1 MNQLVRFL
9 FGHEQAVFTNGR
21 FGFDVRPSALLLLL
35 IILLV
40 AAFIYFIYL
49 RPRVRLSKRTTAT
62 LIGLRVTLLTLMV
75 VLLLRPVV
83 VVSSV
88 IPRSS
93 YVAMVIDDSVSMKLR
108 DVPGGATRLD
118 TVKQALFNNTPGQE
132 SFLNRLD
139 RKFKT
144 SLYGFA
150 GGLARL
156 KDGNDLF
163 GEGRTSDLAG
173 ALDETIKRSS
183 GMPLSAVVLATDGAS
198 NVPRDLAAVLRE
210 LRARDIPVFTVG
222 VGNTARPMDAELTR
236 VNMPRRVLVGSRLNI
251 ETIVG
256 LSGYG
261 ATKVLLNVRE
271 DGRAVKTEEVNL
283 RGNDTQ
289 AVNLEITPATPG
301 IHRYTVEV
309 TPLDGELTVENNK
322 QDSLVEVIEGPLRI
336 LHVEGEPRWELGKI
350 RESIQP
356 NEKNVTLV
364 SLQRTGEN
372 KFYRQGVGAQTELA
386 TGFPKT
392 EEELFSY
399 HGLIIGSVEAGF
411 FTADELRSIEAFVAR
426 RGGGLLAIGGRLA
439 FDGGKY
445 KGTTID
451 DLLPVSL
458 TGESVDDANS
468 FAPVYKPVLTGAGQA
483 HPITRLNEDRGA
495 NQKAWNDMA
504 PISVSEVLTN
514 IKPGASV
521 LLEARRVQG
530 SGTLVAPLLIQQR
543 YGRGQ
548 TLALTAADTWR
559 WRMKMDSKNN
569 AHETFWRQMLRY
581 LVSGT
586 PQQVEI
592 GTEKEV
598 YALDD
603 TISIVADIRDKKF
616 NPVGDAHATAR
627 VTKPSGVVVDVP
639 LKFTTLNSVNTYAGE
654 FKADEL
660 GQHRIELIGNSAS
673 LGQLSARSNMLVS
686 DLNREYYSAAQNSD
700 LLKRIAAETGG
711 KYYTTG
717 EAQSLLDDLI
727 YRQSPYSERVTK
739 DLWDMPINFMLI
751 IGLLSAEWF
760 LRKREGLA

>member
-21 FGFDVRPSALLLLL
+21 FGFDVRPGALLLLL
-35 IILLV
+35 IVLLA

-62 LIGLRVTLLTLMV
+62 LIGLRVALLTLMV

-108 DVPGGATRLD
+108 DVPGDATRLD

-144 SLYGFA
+144 SLYGFSGA
-150 GGLARL
+150 LARL

-256 LSGYG
+256 LSGYS

-271 DGRAVKTEEVNL
+271 DGRAIKTEEVNL

-309 TPLDGELTVENNK
+309 TPLDGELTVDNNK

-356 NEKNVTLV
+356 TEKNVTHV
-364 SLQRTGEN
+364 ALQRTGEN
-372 KFYRQGVGAQTELA
+372 KFYRQGIGNQTELA

-411 FTADELRSIEAFVAR
+411 FTADELRNIEAFVAR

-458 TGESVDDANS
+458 TGGAVDDANS
-468 FAPVYKPVLTGAGQA
+468 FAPIYKPVLTGAGQA
-483 HPITRLNEDRGA
+483 HPITRLNEDRAA
-495 NQKAWNDMA
+495 NQKAWNEM
-504 PISVSEVLTN
+504 PPVSVSEVLTN
-514 IKPGASV
+514 VKPGASV
-521 LLEARRVQG
+521 LLEARRVEG
-530 SGTLVAPLLIQQR
+530 SQVAPLLIQQR

-603 TISIVADIRDKKF
+603 MVSIVADIRDKRF
-616 NPVGDAHATAR
+616 NPVGDAQATAR

-660 GQHRIELIGNSAS
+660 GQHRIELIGYSTG
-673 LGQLSARSNMLVS
+673 LGQLNARSNMLVS

-700 LLKRIAAETGG
+700 LLKRISAETGG
-711 KYYTTG
+711 KYYTPA
-717 EAQSLLDDLI
+717 ESQALLDDLI
-727 YRQSPYSERVTK
+727 YRQTPYSERVTK
-739 DLWDMPINFMLI
+739 DLWDMPVNFLLI

>member
-21 FGFDVRPSALLLLL
+21 FGFDVRPGPLLLVL
-35 IILLV
+35 IVLLV
-40 AAFIYFIYL
+40 AGFIYFIYI
-49 RPRVRLSKRTTAT
+49 RPRIRLSRRTTAT
-62 LIGLRVTLLTLMV
+62 LIALRVALLTVLV
-75 VLLLRPVV
+75 TLLLRPVV

-93 YVAMVIDDSVSMKLR
+93 YVAILVDDSVSMKLR
-108 DVPGGATRLD
+108 DMPDGNARID
-118 TVKQALFNNTPGQE
+118 NVKQALLSTGQN

-139 RKFKT
+139 AKFKT

-150 GGLARL
+150 GALSRL
-156 KDGNDLF
+156 KGADDLF
-163 GEGRTSDLAG
+163 AEGRTSDLAG

-198 NVPRDLAAVLRE
+198 NVPRDFAATLRE

-236 VNMPRRVLVGSRLNI
+236 INMPRRVLVGSRVNI
-251 ETIVG
+251 ETYVG
-256 LSGYG
+256 LSGYQ
-261 ATKVLLNVRE
+261 ATKVLLGVRE
-271 DGRAVKTEEVNL
+271 DGRAIKTEEINL

-289 AVNLEITPATPG
+289 AVNVEITPTTPG
-301 IHRYTVEV
+301 THRYTVEV
-309 TPLDGELTVENNK
+309 TPLDGELTVDNNK
-322 QDSLVEVIEGPLRI
+322 QDALVEVISGPLRL

-350 RESIQP
+350 RESLAL
-356 NEKNVTLV
+356 NEKNIVLV

-372 KFYRQGVGAQTELA
+372 KFYRQGISGQTELA
-386 TGFPKT
+386 TGFPLT

-399 HGLIIGSVEAGF
+399 DGLIIGSVEAGF
-411 FTADELRSIEAFVAR
+411 FTADQLRAIEVFVAR

-458 TGESVDDANS
+458 TGGATDDAMS
-468 FAPVYKPVLTGAGQA
+468 FAPVYKPILTGAGQT
-483 HPITRLNEDRGA
+483 HPITRLQDDRGA
-495 NQKAWNDMA
+495 NQKAWNELP
-504 PISVSEVLTN
+504 PISVSQVLSN
-514 IKPGASV
+514 VKPGASV
-521 LLEARRVQG
+521 LLEARRVEG
-530 SGTLVAPLLIQQR
+530 SGPQSVPLLVQQR

-559 WRMKMDSKNN
+559 WRMRMDSKNN

-581 LVSGT
+581 VVSGT
-586 PQQVEI
+586 PKQIEI
-592 GTEKEV
+592 GAERDV
-598 YALDD
+598 YAMDD
-603 TISIVADIRDKKF
+603 TINIVADIRDKRF
-616 NPVGDAHATAR
+616 NPVNDAHATAR
-627 VTKPSGVVVDVP
+627 VTKPSGTIVDVP
-639 LKFTTLNSVNTYAGE
+639 LTFTTLNSVNTYAGQ

-660 GQHRIELIGNSAS
+660 GEHRIELTGTSPG
-673 LGQLSARSNMLVS
+673 LGTLNAKSSILVS

-700 LLKRIAAETGG
+700 LLKRISAETGG
-711 KYYTTG
+711 KYYTP
-717 EAQSLLDDLI
+717 AQVQSLLDDLV
-727 YRQSPYSERVTK
+727 YRQTPYSERVTK
-739 DLWDMPINFMLI
+739 DLWDMPVNFLLI

>member
-1 MNQLVRFL
+1 MNQFVRFL

-21 FGFDVRPSALLLLL
+21 FGFDVRPGPLLLVL
-35 IILLV
+35 IVLLV

-49 RPRVRLSKRTTAT
+49 RPRVRLAKRTTAT
-62 LIGLRVTLLTLMV
+62 LIALRVALLTVLV
-75 VLLLRPVV
+75 TLLLRPVV

-93 YVAMVIDDSVSMKLR
+93 YVAIVVDDSVSMKLR
-108 DVPGGATRLD
+108 DMPDGNARID
-118 TVKQALFNNTPGQE
+118 TVKQALLSTGQN
-132 SFLNRLD
+132 SFLNKLD
-139 RKFKT
+139 AKFKT

-150 GGLARL
+150 GGLSRL
-156 KDGNDLF
+156 KGADDLF
-163 GEGRTSDLAG
+163 AEGRTSDLAG
-173 ALDETIKRSS
+173 ALEETIKRSS

-198 NVPRDLAAVLRE
+198 NVPRDLAATLRE

-222 VGNTARPMDAELTR
+222 VGNTSRPVDAELTR
-236 VNMPRRVLVGSRLNI
+236 INMPRRVLVGSRVNI
-251 ETIVG
+251 ETYVG
-256 LSGYG
+256 LSGYQ
-261 ATKVLLNVRE
+261 ATKILLGVRE
-271 DGRAVKTEEVNL
+271 DGRAIKTEEVNL

-289 AVNLEITPATPG
+289 ALNLEITPTTPG
-301 IHRYTVEV
+301 IHRYTVEI
-309 TPLDGELTVENNK
+309 TPLDGELTVDNNK
-322 QDSLVEVIEGPLRI
+322 QDSLVEVIDGPLRL

-356 NEKNVTLV
+356 TEKNVTLV

-372 KFYRQGVGAQTELA
+372 KFYRQGIGNQVELA

-411 FTADELRSIEAFVAR
+411 FNADELRNIEAFVSR
-426 RGGGLLAIGGRLA
+426 RGGGMLAIGGRLA

-451 DLLPVSL
+451 ELLPVSL
-458 TGESVDDANS
+458 TGGPVDDANS
-468 FAPVYKPVLTGAGQA
+468 FAPYYKPVLTGAGQA

-495 NQKAWNDMA
+495 NQKAWNEMP
-504 PISVSEVLTN
+504 PISVSQVLTN
-514 IKPGASV
+514 VKPGASV
-521 LLEARRVQG
+521 LLEARRVEG
-530 SGTLVAPLLIQQR
+530 SAQVAPLLVHQR

-559 WRMKMDSKNN
+559 WRMKMDAKNN

-581 LVSGT
+581 LVSST
-586 PQQVEI
+586 PQQIEI

-603 TISIVADIRDKKF
+603 NVNIVADIRDKRF
-616 NPVGDAHATAR
+616 NPVGDARATAR

-639 LKFTTLNSVNTYAGE
+639 LKFTTLNAVNTYAGE

-660 GQHRIELIGNSAS
+660 GQHRIELVGDSAT
-673 LGQLSARSNMLVS
+673 LGTLSAKSNMLVS
-686 DLNREYYSAAQNSD
+686 DLNREYYGAAQNSD
-700 LLKRIAAETGG
+700 LLKRISAETGG
-711 KYYTTG
+711 KYYTPA
-717 EAQSLLDDLI
+717 EAQKLLDDLI
-727 YRQSPYSERVTK
+727 YRQTPYSERVTK
-739 DLWDMPINFMLI
+739 DLWDMPVNFMLI
-751 IGLLSAEWF
+751 IGLLSAEIG
-760 LRKREGLA
+760 RASCRERV

>member
-21 FGFDVRPSALLLLL
+21 FGFDVRPGPLLLVL
-35 IILLV
+35 IFLLV
-40 AAFIYFIYL
+40 AAFIYFVYL
-49 RPRVRLSKRTTAT
+49 RPRIRLSKGTTAT
-62 LIGLRVTLLTLMV
+62 LIALRIALLTVMV
-75 VLLLRPVV
+75 TLLLRPVV

-93 YVAMVIDDSVSMKLR
+93 YVAILVDDSVSMKLR
-108 DVPGGATRLD
+108 DMPDGNARID
-118 TVKQALFNNTPGQE
+118 NVKQTLLSTGQN
-132 SFLNRLD
+132 SFLNQLD
-139 RKFKT
+139 GKFKT

-150 GGLARL
+150 GAVSRL
-156 KDGNDLF
+156 KGADDLF
-163 GEGRTSDLAG
+163 AEGRTSDLAG

-198 NVPRDLAAVLRE
+198 NVPRDLAATLRE
-210 LRARDIPVFTVG
+210 LRARDIPVFTIG
-222 VGNTARPMDAELTR
+222 VGNTARPVDAELTR
-236 VNMPRRVLVGSRLNI
+236 INMPRRVLVGSRVNI
-251 ETIVG
+251 ETYVG
-256 LSGYG
+256 LSGYQ
-261 ATKVLLNVRE
+261 ATKVLLGVRE
-271 DGRAVKTEEVNL
+271 DGRAIKTEEFNL

-289 AVNLEITPATPG
+289 AVNIEITPTTPG

-322 QDSLVEVIEGPLRI
+322 QDALVEVISGPLRL

-350 RESIQP
+350 RESLAL
-356 NEKNVTLV
+356 NEKNIVLV

-372 KFYRQGVGAQTELA
+372 KFYRQGISGQTELA
-386 TGFPKT
+386 TGFPLT

-399 HGLIIGSVEAGF
+399 DGLVLGSVEAGF
-411 FTADELRSIEAFVAR
+411 FTADQLRNIEAFVAR

-458 TGESVDDANS
+458 TGGPSDDANS
-468 FAPVYKPVLTGAGQA
+468 FAPVYKPVLTGAGQTHA
-483 HPITRLNEDRGA
+483 ITRLQDDRGA
-495 NQKAWNDMA
+495 NQKAWNELP
-504 PISVSEVLTN
+504 PISVSQVLAN
-514 IKPGASV
+514 VKPGASV
-521 LLEARRVQG
+521 LLEARRVEG
-530 SGTLVAPLLIQQR
+530 SGSQMAPLLVQQR

-559 WRMKMDSKNN
+559 WRMRMDSKNN

-581 LVSGT
+581 VVSGT
-586 PQQVEI
+586 PQQIEI
-592 GTEKEV
+592 GAERDV

-603 TISIVADIRDKKF
+603 TVNIVADVRDKRF
-616 NPVGDAHATAR
+616 NPISDAHATAR
-627 VTKPSGVVVDVP
+627 VTKPSGAIVDVP
-639 LKFTTLNSVNTYAGE
+639 LTFTTLNSVNTYAGQ

-660 GQHRIELIGNSAS
+660 GEHRIELTGTSPG
-673 LGQLSARSNMLVS
+673 LGTLNAKSSILVS

-711 KYYTTG
+711 KYYTPA
-717 EAQSLLDDLI
+717 EAQSLLDDLV
-727 YRQSPYSERVTK
+727 YRQTPYSERVTK
-739 DLWDMPINFMLI
+739 DLWDMPINFLLI
-751 IGLLSAEWF
+751 VGLLSAEWF